1 MQLSSLLGHTQEL
14 LEIVLHSKKP
24 ADSLLDT
31 FFRSHKYLGSHD
43 RRFIAETIYG
53 TLRNLRKCEY
63 SLASLTDRIDT
74 GLLQDDKIF
83 LLLVAYLCME
93 RRTKDLTPEVVSS
106 KLKSARLKEK
116 ASVILSGL
124 TAPLQ
129 VTVDSAIQR
138 IGIEQSFPDWMVLK
152 FVEYYGE
159 SEAEKICISLNEQA
173 PITLRVNTLKSTVE
187 QCQDKLRNEGI
198 ETTRTPYS
206 PVGLNLSKR
215 TNVFSLAAFKEG
227 YFEVQDEGSQ
237 LLTLII
243 DPKPNVKLLD
253 ACAGAGGKT
262 LAFAALMK
270 NRGEIYAVDI
280 HGFRLEELRK
290 RTKRAGVQN
299 VRVQEIQTLEDLA
312 ERYAGFFDIVLVD
325 APCSGLGTIRRNPGM
340 KWLVTG
346 QTVREVSEK
355 QISILHSSAPLVKL
369 GGKLIYATCTLLRE
383 ENENVVEG
391 FLPAHPDFRISD
403 ASGSAERWSIAGAA
417 AGKYIKLLPHLHGTD
432 GFFCAVLEKQAV
444 R

>member
-1 MQLSSLLGHTQEL
+1 
-14 LEIVLHSKKP
+14 
-24 ADSLLDT
+24 
-31 FFRSHKYLGSHD
+31 
-43 RRFIAETIYG
+43 
-53 TLRNLRKCEY
+53 
-63 SLASLTDRIDT
+63 
-74 GLLQDDKIF
+74 
-83 LLLVAYLCME
+83 ME